1 MSLSQ
6 HGLKVL
12 KYLIKVSLIIAINDY
27 NSSKS
32 ILHISFQQFYW
43 VLLSILIYQFQKLKY
58 IIVLALEEQTKV

>member
-12 KYLIKVSLIIAINDY
+12 KYLIKVSLIIAINYY

-43 VLLSILIYQFQKLKY
+43 ALLSILIYQFQKLKY

>member
-12 KYLIKVSLIIAINDY
+12 KYLIKVSLIIATNDY

-32 ILHISFQQFYW
+32 ILHISFQQFY
-43 VLLSILIYQFQKLKY
+43 
-58 IIVLALEEQTKV
+58 

>member
-12 KYLIKVSLIIAINDY
+12 KYLIKVSLIIATNDY